1 MSHAFLG
8 PQFESMRALRVMEST
23 DYPDTL
29 MRDVEGAMQARW
41 DADPNDT
48 HPQEI
53 KHGGPSAYI
62 DALAEDIKE
71 NGFKKPIM
79 VMGGTVKVVV
89 DGHHRALAAMRLGL
103 THVPVERGGLDW
115 VE

>member
-1 MSHAFLG
+1 M
-8 PQFESMRALRVMEST
+8 LRGLCRRGGTPTPTTPTPRRSS
-23 DYPDTL
+23 
-29 MRDVEGAMQARW
+29 
-41 DADPNDT
+41 
-48 HPQEI
+48 I
-53 KHGGPSAYI
+53 GGPSAYI

-89 DGHHRALAAMRLGL
+89 DGLHRALAAMRLGL